1 MELNPALLPLETLA
15 WTAISA
21 WALVEWCRPLLNVLH
36 IEGPRRALALRSI
49 ALVVGALVGALIH
62 PEVTEDSSS
71 ALYGAVIGLG
81 AGAMN
86 SIIVSIIKKKAGLE
100 NEPTLALPLIAWSI
114 QLSAEIARS
123 QAQRSHFERRIT
135 TLEAQALTR
144 GETLTEIRGLLK
156 ELTTQAKYMARDLEE
171 LRKGRE

>member
-1 MELNPALLPLETLA
+1 MSQLDRQ
-15 WTAISA
+15 TAI
-21 WALVEWCRPLLNVLH
+21 EWVWR
-36 IEGPRRALALRSI
+36 
-49 ALVVGALVGALIH
+49 
-62 PEVTEDSSS
+62 
-71 ALYGAVIGLG
+71 GL
-81 AGAMN
+81 
-86 SIIVSIIKKKAGLE
+86 SL
-100 NEPTLALPLIAWSI
+100 LALPQIAWSI